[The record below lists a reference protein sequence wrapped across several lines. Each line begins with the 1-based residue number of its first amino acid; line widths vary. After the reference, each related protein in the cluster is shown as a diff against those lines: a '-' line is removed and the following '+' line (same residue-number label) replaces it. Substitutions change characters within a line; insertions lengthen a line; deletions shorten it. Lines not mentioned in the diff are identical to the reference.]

1 MTIELTIPDLQAM
14 NRATFDAFIES
25 NRYALTYQQASEQ
38 FGRAKI
44 DLLVNNGLLENRG
57 SYKAKKR
64 YYISDIVAGIE
75 TLNKIEL

>member
-1 MTIELTIPDLQAM
+1 MTVELTIPDLQAM

-57 SYKAKKR
+57 TYKAKKG
-64 YYISDIVAGIE
+64 YYIMDIVSGLEIF
-75 TLNKIEL
+75 KRMSQ